1 VESPYSLTGLLEQ
14 PELPQPVPAQAMRQA
29 MREAMQ
35 AAAPLATLPPL
46 PSIPDA
52 DLLTPGSAEYDQY
65 LPAFN
70 LRTAVAPAL
79 RALCKSEAA
88 VAAMVNWV
96 RDQNVPF
103 AVRCGGHSFE
113 GFSQSP
119 QVVIDVRGIDAVA
132 VDLAGQ
138 TVTVGS
144 GASLG
149 AVYQALQTTSLAFA
163 AGSCPTVGVAGHVL
177 GGGMGLLGR
186 AYGLTCDNLLSIA
199 LVDANGAHVDADAQT
214 NPDLFWACRG
224 GGGGSFGIATA
235 FRFRLQSLAQVVTF
249 GVSWT
254 LAKTAAR
261 RLFAAWQQWA
271 PAAPR
276 AITSI
281 MRVGGRTDGR
291 ITLRCIGQSTGSE
304 SDLSDELDTLLNV
317 EDPNADPS
325 IVTRSF
331 FDAVDHFSGGW
342 NYETIYHKGKSD
354 YVVGGLSNDGINA
367 LLTQMVH
374 AAPSQVIAICDAYGG
389 AIADVAAADTAFP
402 HRDASTYCIQYYSQW
417 GGAGDTAHRLQLSRA
432 VYAALRPF
440 VSGACYVNYC
450 DTDVAEFATAYWGD
464 NLARLRQVKA
474 QYDPANLF
482 HHAQSVPL
490 P

>member
-1 VESPYSLTGLLEQ
+1 MESPYSLTGLLDEAA
-14 PELPQPVPAQAMRQA
+14 PPQPIPSHAMRHA
-29 MREAMQ
+29 MAE
-35 AAAPLATLPPL
+35 AAPLATLPPL

-52 DLLTPGSAEYDQY
+52 DLLTPGSAEYDLF

-70 LRTAVAPAL
+70 LRTAIRPAL

-96 RDQNVPF
+96 RDQSVPF
-103 AVRCGGHSFE
+103 AIRCGGHSFE

-119 QVVIDVRGIDAVA
+119 QIAIDVRGLDSVA
-132 VDLAGQ
+132 VDVAGR
-138 TVTVGS
+138 TVTVGA
-144 GASLG
+144 GVSLG
-149 AVYQALQTTSLAFA
+149 DVYRALQTMDLAFA

-186 AYGLTCDNLLSIA
+186 QFGLTCDNLISVSLI
-199 LVDANGAHVDADAQT
+199 DATGAHVDADAQT

-224 GGGGSFGIATA
+224 GGGGSFGIATQ
-235 FRFRLQSLAQVVTF
+235 FRFRLQPLSQVVTF
-249 GVSWT
+249 GISWT
-254 LAKTAAR
+254 LSKTRAR
-261 RLFAAWQQWA
+261 RLFDTWQQWA

-276 AITSI
+276 AITAI

-304 SDLSDELDTLLNV
+304 SDLEQELDTLFDV
-317 EDPNADPS
+317 EEPNSGPG

-331 FDAVDHFSGGW
+331 FDAVDHFSGGFD
-342 NYETIYHKGKSD
+342 YETIYHKGKSD
-354 YVVGGLSNDGINA
+354 YVVGGLSHDGIDA
-367 LLTQMVH
+367 LLTQMVQ
-374 AAPSQVIAICDAYGG
+374 AAPSRVIAICDAYGG

-417 GGAGDTAHRLQLSRA
+417 DSSSDTTQRVQLSRA
-432 VYAALRPF
+432 VYAAMRPF
-440 VSGACYVNYC
+440 VPGSCYVNYC
-450 DTDVAEFATAYWGD
+450 DTDVADFATAYWGA

-474 QYDPANLF
+474 QYDPTNLF
-482 HHAQSVPL
+482 RHAQSVPL

>member
-1 VESPYSLTGLLEQ
+1 LTGLLEQ
-14 PELPQPVPAQAMRQA
+14 PALPQPVPAQAMRQA
-29 MREAMQ
+29 MQE
-35 AAAPLATLPPL
+35 AAPLESLPPL

-52 DLLTPGSAEYDQY
+52 DLLTPGSPEYDHY

-70 LRTAVAPAL
+70 LRTAVRPAL
-79 RALCKSEAA
+79 RALCKTEAA

-103 AVRCGGHSFE
+103 AIRCGGHSFE

-119 QVVIDVRGIDAVA
+119 QVVIDVRGIEAVA

-149 AVYQALQTTSLAFA
+149 AVYRALQTTNLAFA
-163 AGSCPTVGVAGHVL
+163 AGSCPTVGVAGHAL

-186 AYGLTCDNLLSIA
+186 KYGLTCDNLLSVS
-199 LVDANGAHVDADAQT
+199 LVDANGVHIDADAQT

-224 GGGGSFGIATA
+224 GGGGSFGIATE
-235 FRFRLQSLAQVVTF
+235 FRFRLQPLSQVVTF
-249 GVSWT
+249 GISWT
-254 LAKTAAR
+254 LSKAAAQS
-261 RLFAAWQQWA
+261 LFAAWQQWA

-281 MRVGGRTDGR
+281 MRIGGRTDGK
-291 ITLRCIGQSTGSE
+291 ITLRCIGQSTGSQ
-304 SDLSDELDTLLNV
+304 SDLEQELDALLNV
-317 EDPNADPS
+317 EQPSADPS

-342 NYETIYHKGKSD
+342 NYETVYHKGKSD
-354 YVVGGLSNDGINA
+354 YVVGGLNGDGIDA
-367 LLTQMVH
+367 LLTQMVQ

-389 AIADVAAADTAFP
+389 AIADVAATDTAFP

-417 GGAGDTAHRLQLSRA
+417 GGPGETAQRLQLSRA
-432 VYAALRPF
+432 VYAAMRPF
-440 VSGACYVNYC
+440 VSVSCYVNYC
-450 DTDVAEFATAYWGD
+450 DTDVADFATAYWGD
-464 NLARLRQVKA
+464 NLARLKQVKA

-482 HHAQSVPL
+482 RHAQSVAGIVASAE
-490 P
+490 

>member
-1 VESPYSLTGLLEQ
+1 VESPYSLTGLLE
-14 PELPQPVPAQAMRQA
+14 ELQTPQPLPAHVMRQA
-29 MREAMQ
+29 MAE
-35 AAAPLATLPPL
+35 AAPLASLPPL

-52 DLLTPGSAEYDQY
+52 DLLTPGNAEYDQY

-70 LRTAVAPAL
+70 LRTAVRPAL
-79 RALCKSEAA
+79 RALCKTEAA

-96 RDQNVPF
+96 RDQSVPF

-119 QVVIDVRGIDAVA
+119 QVVIDVRGIADVT
-132 VDLAGQ
+132 VDVAGQ
-138 TVTVGS
+138 TVTVGA

-149 AVYQALQTTSLAFA
+149 SVYRALQTTGLAFA

-186 AYGLTCDNLLSIA
+186 RYGLTCDNLISVSLI
-199 LVDANGAHVDADAQT
+199 DATGTHLDADAQT

-224 GGGGSFGIATA
+224 GGGGSFGVATQ
-235 FRFRLQSLAQVVTF
+235 FRFRLQPLAQVVTF
-249 GVSWT
+249 GISWT
-254 LAKTAAR
+254 LSKAR
-261 RLFAAWQQWA
+261 ARSLFDAWQQWA
-271 PAAPR
+271 PAAPH
-276 AITSI
+276 AITAI

-291 ITLRCIGQSTGSE
+291 ITLRCIGQSTGSA
-304 SDLSDELDTLLNV
+304 SDLEQELNALFDI
-317 EDPNADPS
+317 EEPNSDPS

-331 FDAVDHFSGGW
+331 FDAIDHFSGGW
-342 NYETIYHKGKSD
+342 DYETIYHKGKSD
-354 YVVGGLSNDGINA
+354 YVVGGLSHDGINA
-367 LLTQMVH
+367 LLTQMVQ

-417 GGAGDTAHRLQLSRA
+417 GGPGDTAQRLQLSRA
-432 VYAALRPF
+432 VYAAMRPF

-450 DTDVAEFATAYWGD
+450 DTDVADFATAYWGA

>member
-1 VESPYSLTGLLEQ
+1 VESPYSLTGLLEA
-14 PELPQPVPAQAMRQA
+14 PELPQPVPAQVMQQAMRQA
-29 MREAMQ
+29 MQ
-35 AAAPLATLPPL
+35 DAAPRASLPPL

-52 DLLTPGSAEYDQY
+52 DLLTPGSAEYAAY

-88 VAAMVNWV
+88 VAAMVDWV

-103 AVRCGGHSFE
+103 AIRCGGHSFE

-119 QVVIDVRGIDAVA
+119 QVDIDVRGIDAVA

-138 TVTVGS
+138 TVTVGA

-149 AVYQALQTTSLAFA
+149 AVYRALQTTNLAFA

-186 AYGLTCDNLLSIA
+186 AYGLTCDNLLAVS
-199 LVDANGAHVDADAQT
+199 LVDANGAHIDADAQT
-214 NPDLFWACRG
+214 NADLFWACRG
-224 GGGGSFGIATA
+224 GGGGSFGIATQ
-235 FRFRLQSLAQVVTF
+235 FRFRLQPLAQVVTF
-249 GVSWT
+249 GISWT

-261 RLFAAWQQWA
+261 KLFAAWQQWA

-281 MRVGGRTDGR
+281 MRLGGRSDGK
-291 ITLRCIGQSTGSE
+291 ITLRCIGQSTGTE
-304 SDLSDELDTLLNV
+304 SDLGDELDTLLNV
-317 EDPNADPS
+317 EDPSADPS

-354 YVVGGLSNDGINA
+354 YVGGGLSDDGINA
-367 LLTQMVH
+367 LLTQMLQ

-432 VYAALRPF
+432 VYAAMRPF

-450 DTDVAEFATAYWGD
+450 DTDVADFATAYWGD

-482 HHAQSVPL
+482 RHAQSVPL